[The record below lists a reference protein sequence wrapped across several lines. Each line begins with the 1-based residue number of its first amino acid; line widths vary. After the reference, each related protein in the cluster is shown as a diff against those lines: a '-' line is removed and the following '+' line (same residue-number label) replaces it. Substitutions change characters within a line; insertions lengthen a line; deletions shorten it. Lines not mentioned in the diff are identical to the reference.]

1 MILVAQKLI
10 IFHLNLFLNFLM
22 IFLTLIPILV
32 ELEITAIFMLNL
44 ITLNLVNFPIF
55 LFILNCGRDA
65 HIIPWSLLM
74 TLTSFRSLVMLELQS
89 VVF

>member
-1 MILVAQKLI
+1 MVLVAQKLI

-55 LFILNCGRDA
+55 LFILNLGRDA
-65 HIIPWSLLM
+65 HILPWSLLM
-74 TLTSFRSLVMLELQS
+74 TLTSFSSLVMLELQNF
-89 VVF
+89 VL